1 MRGSPSCEI
10 TVVRFGAW
18 RAAVG
23 LVALAGLAAM
33 AAWLATSP
41 LGAGAGVRT
50 GAALAALAVVALAV
64 SLLRTPAVIVR
75 WDGALWS
82 VAPSLPPSAAPAP
95 GELSVALDLG
105 SFLLLRFVAQARS
118 GAAAARWIPVGRR
131 GLEHEWHAFRC
142 AVYSPRPASGS
153 TAADPRPPE

>member
-10 TVVRFGAW
+10 AVARFDAW

-23 LVALAGLAAM
+23 LVAVAGLASM
-33 AAWLATSP
+33 ATWLATSP
-41 LGAGAGVRT
+41 LGAGVGVRAGV
-50 GAALAALAVVALAV
+50 AVAALAVVVLAA
-64 SLLRTPAVIVR
+64 SLLRTPGVILR

-82 VAPSLPPSAAPAP
+82 VASRGSTSVPPAV
-95 GELSVALDLG
+95 GDLSVALDLG
-105 SFLLLRFVAQARS
+105 SFLLLRFIAQGRS
-118 GAAAARWIPVGRR
+118 GLAAVRWIPVGRR

-153 TAADPRPPE
+153 TAADPRLPE